1 MDLDRFEE
9 RRGEF
14 FKAAYRLR
22 EACEQPDSSFMRDS
36 VIQRFEFT
44 WELAWK
50 LMRLWLEHLGVSA
63 NNPRDVFKEALQAGL
78 LTDGNAWS
86 ELQKMRNLTTH
97 TYDESLAATVYHYIR
112 GEGLGLIESLVE
124 KVKTWDPAS

>member
-1 MDLDRFEE
+1 MDQERFEE

-14 FKAAYRLR
+14 LKAVMRLR
-22 EACEQPDSSFMRDS
+22 EACEQPDNSFIRDS

-50 LMRLWLEHLGVSA
+50 LMKLWLEHLGINA

-78 LTDGNAWS
+78 LSDGNAWS
-86 ELQKMRNLTTH
+86 ELQKKRNLTTH
-97 TYDESLAATVYHYIR
+97 TYDEALAATVYHYIR
-112 GEGLGLIESLVE
+112 TEGLGLLEGLAE
-124 KVKTWDPAS
+124 KAKIWDPRA